1 MELLGFGLTYA
12 VSAMGAA
19 IGVGMIGSAALQ
31 AAGRNPERISEYQ
44 TLMILAIAFADALA
58 IIGLV
63 VAIIGNSMVG

>member
-12 VSAMGAA
+12 ISALGAA
-19 IGVGMIGSAALQ
+19 IGVGLIGYSALN
-31 AAGRNPERISEYQ
+31 AAGRNPEKINEYR

-63 VAIIGNSMVG
+63 AAIIGNSMVG